1 MAGETENTSTEE
13 TTESTAEKQ
22 AEKGTEKV
30 ATEVKET
37 VSSAPQVVKVD
48 LSELREALEG
58 MPEKVADFIK
68 EAVAKPKQAAKQT
81 AETVENGNEK
91 QTSTENR
98 TPQSR
103 GWLADFLFGKQ

>member
-1 MAGETENTSTEE
+1 MAEETGTE
-13 TTESTAEKQ
+13 TTETAAEKE

-48 LSELREALEG
+48 LSELHEALEG

-68 EAVAKPKQAAKQT
+68 EAVAKPKQAAKQAT
-81 AETVENGNEK
+81 ETVENGTEK
-91 QTSTENR
+91 QTTTENR
-98 TPQSR
+98 TPTSR
-103 GWLADFLFGKQ
+103 GWLADFLYGKK